1 MVSSTLETVFIL
13 MSVVASITAFAVIL
27 TAIVFPMM
35 YRRLFMRIVV
45 IISACDV
52 IASSFSAVGFP
63 QSNSDL
69 CPLQAFFT
77 IFGYKS
83 SWFWTAALSYELY
96 SVCLYGKFI
105 KMKYLHFFCWSL
117 SLLTT
122 LLPLTT
128 NGFGRETADD
138 GPSWCFINGNQHA
151 GAIWAALS
159 FQILLFATF
168 FVTVYFI
175 FRIYWRY
182 RSMNIS
188 ADYPEV
194 HIILDTMILYPV
206 GFFLT
211 WGPNLIFSM
220 LINFGLVNFD
230 EGTQLWFHIV
240 SVLAT
245 QSGTVLAAIFFIKSK
260 EARYRWSVLLWGSCV
275 VDNGRSRGV
284 LSGDDHDHDSLNIVS
299 SSSSASGTDMDAPKD
314 FEEED
319 VFEKQFLV
327 RLTSGV
333 SPTISSG
340 LLSNHSNHSRTLSQS
355 PSDRVTGGWNFG
367 SNYTSS
373 LFSNRPVPSTELGDK
388 FISRSDGDAPYVVLN
403 AG

>member
-1 MVSSTLETVFIL
+1 
-13 MSVVASITAFAVIL
+13 
-27 TAIVFPMM
+27 
-35 YRRLFMRIVV
+35 MRIVV

-52 IASSFSAVGFP
+52 VASSFSAVGFP
-63 QSNSDL
+63 NSNSEL

-117 SLLTT
+117 ALLST

-138 GPSWCFINGNQHA
+138 GQSWCFINGNQHA

-168 FVTVYFI
+168 FVTLFFI

-220 LINFGLVNFD
+220 LINFGLINFD
-230 EGTQLWFHIV
+230 ENTQLWFHVV

-260 EARYRWSVLLWGSCV
+260 EARYRWTLLLWGSSGV
-275 VDNGRSRGV
+275 ESMRSRGG
-284 LSGDDHDHDSLNIVS
+284 LSGDDNDSLNIVS
-299 SSSSASGTDMDAPKD
+299 SSSSGLDAPKD

-327 RLTSGV
+327 RITSGV
-333 SPTISSG
+333 SSTISSG
-340 LLSNHSNHSRTLSQS
+340 LLSHHSNVSHQSRTLSQS
-355 PSDRVTGGWNFG
+355 PSERTTGGWNFG

-373 LFSNRPVPSTELGDK
+373 LFVNRSIPSTELGDK
-388 FISRSDGDAPYVVLN
+388 FPSRSDGDAPYVVLN
-403 AG
+403 SE